1 MLIKINML
9 QYVILPLSVSGP
21 AKGMLPRFP
30 PLSCMILPHRTFSSC
45 LSLLYSVFFCTF
57 PTIVLLQIAT

>member
-30 PLSCMILPHRTFSSC
+30 PLSCMILPHRTFSSYYLELTF
-45 LSLLYSVFFCTF
+45 LSFHCSE
-57 PTIVLLQIAT
+57 